1 MKQTL
6 TIMLQRNCIH
16 QWQRHL
22 EGLEVEKRSSTSYG
36 INTEN
41 SWKDAVE
48 GGDFASICCYIKA
61 IFDALKSANETGY
74 SSWTKLTKRG
84 SLAKRDTTFI
94 AITKSTFIWEL
105 CLYGLTSKGT
115 LIISKTSIY
124 TETTTNTPPAAYV
137 SNSETDTTPS
147 KESLL

>member
-1 MKQTL
+1 METVYKTDSNY
-6 TIMLQRNCIH
+6 MLQRNCIH

-22 EGLEVEKRSSTSYG
+22 EGLEVGKRSSTSYG

-61 IFDALKSANETGY
+61 MFDTLKSANETGY
-74 SSWTKLTKRG
+74 SSWTKL
-84 SLAKRDTTFI
+84 AKRDTTSI
-94 AITKSTFIWEL
+94 AITKSTFIWQL

-115 LIISKTSIY
+115 LIMPKTSNLY
-124 TETTTNTPPAAYV
+124 RDYH
-137 SNSETDTTPS
+137 
-147 KESLL
+147 